1 MELTADDVATAW
13 LKKWAGTSP
22 QEVSIAEMDTDLD
35 LGLPRNAPALCLA
48 SIVELLARI
57 PANPEDRH
65 FQLLAAGPLED
76 LLRNHGE
83 SVVDEVDS
91 LARRDP
97 SFRLLLN
104 GAWAQS
110 FSPLLQARLTKYL
123 SSPW

>member
-1 MELTADDVATAW
+1 MELTAKDVATAW

-22 QEVSIAEMDTDLD
+22 QGVSIAELDTDLD
-35 LGLPRNAPALCLA
+35 LGLPQNAPALCLA

-76 LLRNHGE
+76 LLHKHGD
-83 SVVDEVDS
+83 SVVEEVEA

-104 GAWAQS
+104 GARAQS
-110 FSPLLQARLTKYL
+110 FSPLLQARLTRYL
-123 SSPW
+123 NSPW